1 MDRRTG
7 KVAIPGN
14 VCVCVCVCVCVRVYV
29 YSVCACVCVRESV
42 CVRVCVCVYIP
53 GNPEGKVAFGEVGAS
68 SVTEED
74 EVFIVIAPQSMVG
87 ASVYEP
93 LAEMTAAAKGRP
105 MVLFVCVCVCVC
117 ARARARVCVCLCVYM
132 YLCMYVCM
140 YAYTYVCMY
149 LCMYVL
155 YIHYYTYIRC

>member
-1 MDRRTG
+1 
-7 KVAIPGN
+7 
-14 VCVCVCVCVCVRVYV
+14 VC
-29 YSVCACVCVRESV
+29 
-42 CVRVCVCVYIP
+42 VCVCVYIP

-117 ARARARVCVCLCVYM
+117 ARARARVCVCVCACICIYV
-132 YLCMYVCM
+132 CMYVCM
-140 YAYTYVCMY
+140 HIRMYVCIYVCMY
-149 LCMYVL
+149 C
-155 YIHYYTYIRC
+155 TYIIIHILGVDQRTAQGQTVVRKPHVCWRCVATVLLMGCYCVANVLLMCC

>member
-29 YSVCACVCVRESV
+29 YSVCACVCERESV
-42 CVRVCVCVYIP
+42 CERECVCVYIP

-117 ARARARVCVCLCVYM
+117 ARARACVCVCVFVRVYVF
-132 YLCMYVCM
+132 MYVCM
-140 YAYTYVCMY
+140 YVCIYVCMY
-149 LCMYVL
+149 VFMYVCIVHTLL
-155 YIHYYTYIRC
+155 YIY

>member
-1 MDRRTG
+1 M
-7 KVAIPGN
+7 
-14 VCVCVCVCVCVRVYV
+14 C
-29 YSVCACVCVRESV
+29 
-42 CVRVCVCVYIP
+42 VCVCVYIP

-117 ARARARVCVCLCVYM
+117 ARARACVCVCVFVRVYVF
-132 YLCMYVCM
+132 MYVCM
-140 YAYTYVCMY
+140 YVCIYVCMY
-149 LCMYVL
+149 VFMYVCIVHTLL
-155 YIHYYTYIRC
+155 YIY